1 MTLDH
6 LTKVHLYDDEILE
19 TSKRIQRLIES
30 DSPFHELE
38 ALQEKLSGA
47 IESKRQNLYRTIDA
61 SYFIDQYFRAPTV
74 EARLGRASEL
84 AEEALSVINTVM
96 EGTGEYDPGE
106 VEQLGAIV
114 DFFRFISS
122 SAVNNAEDDEELDEE
137 ERDVLRRITRT
148 AKELDYAFSS
158 KVSTDALIEA
168 LVDAD
173 YLTKENGRLFASL
186 IKRKNSDP
194 PSPVPIKWNKTVHSL
209 GNLLCLLV
217 QLNLLTIEYQK
228 NPRRKDGK
236 EAGGRETVAAFIWAN
251 FDFRSLPIRT
261 FYRYVKEAKEDIE
274 GMFDQIEKE
283 RKRHAEARGLP
294 HFPIERT
301 NRLLHE
307 YYTVIEYRGA
317 GERIRKESTHLDTRI
332 LEIVHDN
339 LLDRS
344 DGDDQ

>member
-1 MTLDH
+1 MTKEH
-6 LTKVHLYDDEILE
+6 LTKAHLYDDEILE

-38 ALQEKLSGA
+38 ALREKLSGA
-47 IESKRQNLYRTIDA
+47 IENKRQNMYRTIDA
-61 SYFIDQYFRAPTV
+61 SYFVDQYFRAPTR
-74 EARLGRASEL
+74 EARLGRANEL

-96 EGTGEYDPGE
+96 EGTGEYDSVDFE
-106 VEQLGAIV
+106 ELGAIV
-114 DFFRFISS
+114 DFFRFIC
-122 SAVNNAEDDEELDEE
+122 AQTANIEADEEDLDDEELFE
-137 ERDVLRRITRT
+137 LRRLTREDQ
-148 AKELDYAFSS
+148 ELDYAFAS

-186 IKRKNSDP
+186 IKRKDSDP

-217 QLNLLTIEYQK
+217 QLNLLRIEYQK
-228 NPRRKDGK
+228 NPKREDGK
-236 EAGGRETVAAFIWAN
+236 EAGGRETTAAFIWVN

-274 GMFDQIEKE
+274 GMFSQIEKE

-294 HFPIERT
+294 YFPIERT
-301 NRLLHE
+301 NCLLHE

-317 GERIRKESTHLDTRI
+317 GQRIHNASEHLDTQI
-332 LEIVHDN
+332 LQILHDFLN
-339 LLDRS
+339 RS
-344 DGDDQ
+344 GDDEQ